1 MSAEPEARVKANAPG
16 LPDDALESASK
27 LMGRWL
33 RRDVHWPA
41 VYEPISLHDIRRWA
55 IYSVGDDNPLWRDE
69 EYAKRTTWGEVIAPP
84 TFLFSIDTTIV
95 GPGLPGIQWI
105 HGGTDWELFRPVR
118 VGDRITA
125 RARLINVEEKAGRRA
140 SRFIIQEGETL
151 FEDAGGQLV
160 GRAVTQ
166 MLRVPRA
173 RSGQG
178 IKHDNGSSEKKKG
191 DASAKDRDVFYSEE
205 QMAEIAAAYA
215 NEEVRGAEPRY
226 WEDVNVGDELP
237 TIVKGPLTLVD
248 IVAFFAGRRF
258 VYSPMKM
265 AFAERVAHPRN
276 VYVSPK
282 TGIPVHPAAG
292 HFDNEIAREIGMPRA
307 YDQGFMRI
315 NWLGHLVTNWAGDHG
330 FVKKLTGRNIG
341 PNLVGDVCWLNGTV
355 AEKIDDGGEPRV
367 VLELWGENQNGVRTA
382 GGSAEVTLP
391 SRRVP

>member
-1 MSAEPEARVKANAPG
+1 MSVESEQRGTANAPG
-16 LPDDALESASK
+16 LTDDAIATASK
-27 LMGRWL
+27 LLGRWL

-69 EYAKRTTWGEVIAPP
+69 EYAKRTIWGEVIAPP

-95 GPGLPGIQWI
+95 APGLPGIQWI

-125 RARLINVEEKAGRRA
+125 RGRLINVVEKEGRRA
-140 SRFIIQEGETL
+140 PRFIIQEGETL
-151 FEDAGGQLV
+151 FEKAGGELV

-166 MLRVPRA
+166 MLRIPRA

-178 IKHDNGSSEKKKG
+178 MRSQSSKPRANGSAAKG
-191 DASAKDRDVFYSEE
+191 VFYTEE
-205 QMAEIAAAYA
+205 QIAEIDEAYA
-215 NEEVRGAEPRY
+215 NEVVRGAEPRY
-226 WEDVNVGDELP
+226 WEDVEVGEQLP
-237 TIVKGPLTLVD
+237 PIVKGPLTLVD

-265 AFAERVAHPRN
+265 AFAERRKHPRN
-276 VYVSPK
+276 VYVSPQ

-330 FVKKLTGRNIG
+330 VVRKLSGRNLG
-341 PNLVGDVCWLNGTV
+341 ANLVGDLCRCHGVV
-355 AEKIDDGGEPRV
+355 VEKMDDPVEPRV
-367 VLELWGENQNGVRTA
+367 VLDLWGENQDGVRSA
-382 GGSAEVTLP
+382 SGSAEVVLP
-391 SRRVP
+391 TRRVP